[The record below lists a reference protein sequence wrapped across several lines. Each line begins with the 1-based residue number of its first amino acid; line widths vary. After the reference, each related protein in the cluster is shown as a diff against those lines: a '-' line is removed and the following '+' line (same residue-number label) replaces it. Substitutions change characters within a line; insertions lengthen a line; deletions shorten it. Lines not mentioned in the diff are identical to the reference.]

1 MKKRAV
7 SMLLTAVMAV
17 TGMAATATVA
27 HAEGEE
33 GKVINIYSWNDEFR
47 TRLEAIYPEVEST
60 SSDGTVT
67 TLKDGTEIH
76 WIINPNQDGV
86 YQQKLDEALLNQA
99 DASDDDKVDI
109 FLTETDYVFKYTDK
123 DADVAMPLT
132 DLGIDPDTDLADQYD
147 FTRTTASQLK
157 EKGYYTFASYADTFR
172 LYGNSITQSWVQ
184 PGETTITVDQKI
196 MDWVN
201 DSKEWLDAGFLNPT
215 VKGQWNDDWN
225 KAMGSQSK
233 VFAFLFPAWGID
245 FTLSPNWDG
254 DAGSWAVTNPPQE
267 YNWGGSYIHAATG
280 TDNPEH
286 AKDII
291 LAMTADKDNL
301 LKISKDYSDFTN
313 TKSGMAEAATDDAN
327 FSSEF
332 LGGQNPFT
340 YFAPVAENIKIA
352 PLSAYDQG
360 CVELIQNSFS
370 DYFQGNVDFDK
381 AKANFETAIK
391 ERYPEI
397 SEVKWPE

>member
-99 DASDDDKVDI
+99 DASDDDKGDI

-147 FTRTTASQLK
+147 FTRTTASDSDGVQRGSTWQCCPGTLVYRRDIAKEVFGTDDPTEVGEKVKDWDTMKETAAQLK
-157 EKGYYTFASYADTFR
+157 EKGYYTFSSYADTFR
-172 LYGNSITQSWVQ
+172 LYGNSIAQSWV
-184 PGETTITVDQKI
+184 
-196 MDWVN
+196 
-201 DSKEWLDAGFLNPT
+201 
-215 VKGQWNDDWN
+215 
-225 KAMGSQSK
+225 
-233 VFAFLFPAWGID
+233 
-245 FTLSPNWDG
+245 
-254 DAGSWAVTNPPQE
+254 
-267 YNWGGSYIHAATG
+267 
-280 TDNPEH
+280 
-286 AKDII
+286 
-291 LAMTADKDNL
+291 
-301 LKISKDYSDFTN
+301 
-313 TKSGMAEAATDDAN
+313 
-327 FSSEF
+327 
-332 LGGQNPFT
+332 
-340 YFAPVAENIKIA
+340 
-352 PLSAYDQG
+352 
-360 CVELIQNSFS
+360 
-370 DYFQGNVDFDK
+370 
-381 AKANFETAIK
+381 
-391 ERYPEI
+391 
-397 SEVKWPE
+397 